1 MLFSKKLL
9 KSQQI
14 FHIRDHIMKTNDF
27 YNFIIV
33 GAGTA
38 GLTAAIVAAR
48 KGYSVLV
55 LEKGSIAG
63 PKPRGESMAY
73 YPLLDEILGEGYL
86 QAIAEVKP
94 SHRVYHS
101 PGDIKPVGDIDMG
114 VPYYFFEWRTLINH
128 MVEIVKNLGVTFL
141 FDCEVLKPIEE
152 KSICKGVKYRNLSG
166 EIQNVFG
173 NVVLACDGY
182 SSTIGSYYNVD
193 YSKINCPIV
202 KFLGNHANININKVF
217 SPQFYFIPN
226 SVLDYAPN
234 FPPSVAYIFPIGG
247 KKIEAGLMLR
257 MTTAF
262 SMKSVKIPN
271 EEEIMNVW
279 GNLKSRYPGFNEFFE
294 RIKTEYEELTIM
306 PNAGLVDNFILGNGG
321 AILIGDSAGFIDAN
335 GSSGLYF
342 GMKMAQVWV
351 DLISES
357 LINNQFEWTEQNRDY
372 LTKQFKK
379 SKIYK
384 TINSS
389 YKLIGI
395 FEWMIFK
402 KLRTGKRINR
412 FWKLIMWLLQIA
424 S

>member
-1 MLFSKKLL
+1 M
-9 KSQQI
+9 KS
-14 FHIRDHIMKTNDF
+14 NDF

-48 KGYSVLV
+48 KGHSVVV
-55 LEKGSIAG
+55 LEKGAIAG
-63 PKPRGESMAY
+63 PKPRGESMAH

-86 QAIAEVKP
+86 QSIAEVKP

-101 PGDIKPVGDIDMG
+101 PGDIKPAGNIDMK
-114 VPYYFFEWRTLINH
+114 VPYYFFEWRTLIDH
-128 MVEIVKNLGVTFL
+128 MVEIAKNLGVTFL
-141 FDCEVLKPIEE
+141 LNSEVLNPIEE
-152 KSICKGVKYRNLSG
+152 NNICKGVEYKKLKGKN
-166 EIQNVFG
+166 QKVFG

-182 SSTIGSYYNVD
+182 SSTIGSYFNVD

-202 KFLGNHANININKVF
+202 KFLGDNANINIEKVS
-217 SPQFYFIPN
+217 SPQLYFIPN
-226 SVLDYAPN
+226 GVLDYAPN
-234 FPPSVAYIFPIGG
+234 FPPSVAYVFPIGG
-247 KKIEAGLMLR
+247 KKIEAGIMLR
-257 MTTAF
+257 MTKAF
-262 SMKSVKIPN
+262 SMKTVKIPN
-271 EEEIMNVW
+271 EEEIMEVW
-279 GNLKSRYPGFNEFFE
+279 KHLKSNYPGFSDFFIG
-294 RIKTEYEELTIM
+294 IKNEYEELSVM
-306 PNAGLVDNFILGNGG
+306 PNAGLVKNFILGNGG
-321 AILIGDSAGFIDAN
+321 AILVGDSAGFVDAN

-357 LINNQFEWTEQNRDY
+357 LIDNQFDWSEENRKI
-372 LTKQFKK
+372 LSKQFKT

-389 YKLIGI
+389 YKLIGL

-402 KLRTGKRINR
+402 KLRTGQRINR
-412 FWKLIMWLLQIA
+412 FWKLIMWLLQVA

>member
-1 MLFSKKLL
+1 M
-9 KSQQI
+9 KSS
-14 FHIRDHIMKTNDF
+14 DF

-38 GLTAAIVAAR
+38 GLTAAIIAAR
-48 KGYSVLV
+48 KGHSVVV
-55 LEKGSIAG
+55 LEKGAIAG
-63 PKPRGESMAY
+63 PKPRGESMAH
-73 YPLLDEILGEGYL
+73 YPLLDDILGEGYL
-86 QAIAEVKP
+86 QSIAEVKP

-101 PGDIKPVGDIDMG
+101 PGDIKTVGNIDMK
-114 VPYYFFEWRTLINH
+114 VPYYFFEWRTLIDH
-128 MVEIVKNLGVTFL
+128 MVEIANNLGVKFL
-141 FDCEVLKPIEE
+141 FNCEVKKPIEE
-152 KSICKGVKYRNLSG
+152 NSICKGVEYKKLKG
-166 EIQNVFG
+166 KKQKVFG

-182 SSTIGSYYNVD
+182 NSTIGSFYNID

-202 KFLGNHANININKVF
+202 KFLGNNANININKVF

-226 SVLDYAPN
+226 GVLDYAPN
-234 FPPSVAYIFPIGG
+234 FPPSVAYLFPIGG
-247 KKIEAGLMLR
+247 QKIEAGLMLR
-257 MTTAF
+257 MTKAF
-262 SMKSVKIPN
+262 GMKTVKIPN
-271 EEEIMNVW
+271 AEEIMDVW
-279 GNLKSRYPGFNEFFE
+279 ENLKSRYPGFNGFFE
-294 RIKTEYEELTIM
+294 GIKTEYEGLTQM
-306 PNAGLVDNFILGNGG
+306 PNAGLVKNFILGNGG
-321 AILIGDSAGFIDAN
+321 AILIGDSAGFVDAN

-357 LINNQFEWTEQNRDY
+357 LISNQFDWSKENRKI
-372 LTKQFKK
+372 LSKQFKD

-412 FWKLIMWLLQIA
+412 FWKLIMWLLQVA

>member
-1 MLFSKKLL
+1 MQS
-9 KSQQI
+9 
-14 FHIRDHIMKTNDF
+14 NNF
-27 YNFIIV
+27 YNFIVV

-48 KGYSVLV
+48 KGVSVVV
-55 LEKGSIAG
+55 LEKGDIAG

-73 YPLLDEILGEGYL
+73 YPLLDEILGEGYIES
-86 QAIAEVKP
+86 IAEVKP

-101 PGDIKPVGDIDMG
+101 PGDVKPPGKIDMH
-114 VPYYFFEWRTLINH
+114 VPYYFFEWRVLIDH
-128 MVEIVKNLGVTFL
+128 LVEIAQNLGVKFL
-141 FDCEVLKPIEE
+141 FNSEVQKPIEE
-152 KSICKGVKYRNLSG
+152 NNICKGVEYRGLSG
-166 EIQNVFG
+166 EIQEVLG
-173 NVVLACDGY
+173 NVVLACDGF

-193 YSKINCPIV
+193 YSKINCPII
-202 KFLGNHANININKVF
+202 KFLGEDANIDIEKVS
-217 SPQFYFIPN
+217 SPQLYFIGN
-226 SVLDYAPN
+226 GDLDYAPN
-234 FPPSVAYIFPIGG
+234 FPPSVAYVFPIGG

-257 MTTAF
+257 MTKAF

-271 EEEIMNVW
+271 NEEIMNVW
-279 GNLKSRYPGFNEFFE
+279 ENLKSNYPGFSEFFKG
-294 RIKTEYEELTIM
+294 IKVKYEELTIM
-306 PNAGLVDNFILGNGG
+306 PNAGLVDDFILGEGG

-351 DLISES
+351 NLISD
-357 LINNQFEWTEQNRDY
+357 LLVNDQFEWTAQNRKY

-384 TINSS
+384 TIKGS
-389 YKLIGI
+389 YKLIGL

-402 KLRTGKRINR
+402 KMRTAKRINR
-412 FWKLIMWLLQIA
+412 FWKLIIGLLQIA

>member
-1 MLFSKKLL
+1 M
-9 KSQQI
+9 KS
-14 FHIRDHIMKTNDF
+14 DNF

-38 GLTAAIVAAR
+38 GLTAAITAAR
-48 KGYSVLV
+48 KGHSVVV
-55 LEKGSIAG
+55 LEKGAIAG
-63 PKPRGESMAY
+63 PKPRGESMAH

-86 QAIAEVKP
+86 QSIAEVKP

-101 PGDIKPVGDIDMG
+101 PGDIKPAGNIDMK
-114 VPYYFFEWRTLINH
+114 VPYYFFEWRTLIDR
-128 MVEIVKNLGVTFL
+128 MVEIAKNLGVTFL
-141 FDCEVLKPIEE
+141 FNSEVLKPIKE
-152 KSICKGVKYRNLSG
+152 KNICKGVEYRNLSG
-166 EIQNVFG
+166 EKQNVFG

-182 SSTIGSYYNVD
+182 SSTIGSCYNVD

-202 KFLGNHANININKVF
+202 KFLGNNANIDNEKVS
-217 SPQFYFIPN
+217 SPQLYFIGN
-226 SVLDYAPN
+226 GDLEYAPG
-234 FPPSVAYIFPIGG
+234 FPPSIAYVFPIGG

-257 MTTAF
+257 MTKAF
-262 SMKSVKIPN
+262 DMKSVKIPS
-271 EEEIMNVW
+271 EEEIMDVW
-279 GNLKSRYPGFNEFFE
+279 GNLKSKYPGFNEFFKG
-294 RIKTEYEELTIM
+294 IKIEYEKLTVM
-306 PNAGLVDNFILGNGG
+306 PNAGLVDDFILGNGG
-321 AILIGDSAGFIDAN
+321 AILVGDSAGFIDAN

-351 DLISES
+351 DLISEL
-357 LINNQFEWTEQNRDY
+357 LINNQFDWTMQNRKY

-389 YKLIGI
+389 YKLIGL

-402 KLRTGKRINR
+402 KLRTGKRINK
-412 FWKLIMWLLQIA
+412 FWKGIMWLLQVA

>member
-1 MLFSKKLL
+1 M
-9 KSQQI
+9 KSS
-14 FHIRDHIMKTNDF
+14 DF

-38 GLTAAIVAAR
+38 GLTAAIIAAR
-48 KGYSVLV
+48 KGHSVVV
-55 LEKGSIAG
+55 LEKGAIAG
-63 PKPRGESMAY
+63 PKPRGESMAH
-73 YPLLDEILGEGYL
+73 YPLLDDILGEGYL
-86 QAIAEVKP
+86 QSIAEVKP

-101 PGDIKPVGDIDMG
+101 PGDIRPAGNIDMK
-114 VPYYFFEWRTLINH
+114 VPYYFFEWRTLIDH
-128 MVEIVKNLGVTFL
+128 MVEIAKNLGVKFL
-141 FDCEVLKPIEE
+141 FNSEVLKPIEE
-152 KSICKGVKYRNLSG
+152 NDICKGVEYKKLKGKN
-166 EIQNVFG
+166 QKVFG

-202 KFLGNHANININKVF
+202 KFLGNNANINIDKVS
-217 SPQFYFIPN
+217 SPQLYFIPN
-226 SVLDYAPN
+226 GVLDYAPN
-234 FPPSVAYIFPIGG
+234 FPPSVAYVFPIGG
-247 KKIEAGLMLR
+247 KKIEAGIMLR
-257 MTTAF
+257 MTKVF
-262 SMKSVKIPN
+262 GMKTVKIPN
-271 EEEIMNVW
+271 EDEIMDVW
-279 GNLKSRYPGFNEFFE
+279 KNLKSNYPGFSDFFIG
-294 RIKTEYEELTIM
+294 IKNEYEELTVM

-321 AILIGDSAGFIDAN
+321 AILVGDSAGFVDAN

-357 LINNQFEWTEQNRDY
+357 LIDNQFDWSKENRKF
-372 LTKQFKK
+372 LTKQFKN

-389 YKLIGI
+389 YKLIGL

-402 KLRTGKRINR
+402 KLRTGQRINR
-412 FWKLIMWLLQIA
+412 FWKLIMWLLQVA

>member
-1 MLFSKKLL
+1 M
-9 KSQQI
+9 KS
-14 FHIRDHIMKTNDF
+14 DNF

-38 GLTAAIVAAR
+38 GLTAAITAAR
-48 KGYSVLV
+48 KGHSVVV
-55 LEKGSIAG
+55 LEKGAIAG
-63 PKPRGESMAY
+63 PKPRGESMAH

-86 QAIAEVKP
+86 QSIAEVKP

-101 PGDIKPVGDIDMG
+101 PGDIKPAGNIDMK
-114 VPYYFFEWRTLINH
+114 VPYYFFEWRTLIDR
-128 MVEIVKNLGVTFL
+128 MVEIAKNLGVTFL
-141 FDCEVLKPIEE
+141 FNSEVLKPIKE
-152 KSICKGVKYRNLSG
+152 KNICKGVEYRNLSG
-166 EIQNVFG
+166 EKQNVFG

-182 SSTIGSYYNVD
+182 SSTIGSYYNID

-202 KFLGNHANININKVF
+202 KFLGINANIDIEKVS
-217 SPQFYFIPN
+217 SPQLYFIGN
-226 SVLDYAPN
+226 GDLDYAPG
-234 FPPSVAYIFPIGG
+234 FPPSIAYVFPIGG

-257 MTTAF
+257 MTKAF
-262 SMKSVKIPN
+262 DMKSVKIPS
-271 EEEIMNVW
+271 EEEIMDVW
-279 GNLKSRYPGFNEFFE
+279 GNLKSKYPGFNEFFKG
-294 RIKTEYEELTIM
+294 IKIEYEKLTVM
-306 PNAGLVDNFILGNGG
+306 PNAGLVDDFILGNGG
-321 AILIGDSAGFIDAN
+321 AILVGDSAGFIDAN

-351 DLISES
+351 DLISEL
-357 LINNQFEWTEQNRDY
+357 LINNQFDWTMQNRKY

-389 YKLIGI
+389 YKLIGL

-402 KLRTGKRINR
+402 KLRTGQRINR
-412 FWKLIMWLLQIA
+412 FWKLIMWLLQVA

>member
-1 MLFSKKLL
+1 M
-9 KSQQI
+9 KSSE
-14 FHIRDHIMKTNDF
+14 F

-48 KGYSVLV
+48 KGHSVVV
-55 LEKGSIAG
+55 LEKGAIAG
-63 PKPRGESMAY
+63 PKPRGESMAHF
-73 YPLLDEILGEGYL
+73 PLLDEILGEGYL
-86 QAIAEVKP
+86 QSIAEVKP

-101 PGDIKPVGDIDMG
+101 PGDIKPVGDVDVH

-128 MVEIVKNLGVTFL
+128 MVEIAKDLGVIFS
-141 FDCEVLKPIEE
+141 FNSEVIEPIEE
-152 KSICKGVKYRNLSG
+152 KNICKGVKYRNSN
-166 EIQNVFG
+166 EKNQKVFG
-173 NVVLACDGY
+173 NVILACDGY

-202 KFLGNHANININKVF
+202 KFLGNNANININKVS
-217 SPQFYFIPN
+217 SPQLYFIPN
-226 SVLDYAPN
+226 GILDYAPN
-234 FPPSVAYIFPIGG
+234 FPPSVAYLFPIGG
-247 KKIEAGLMLR
+247 KKVEAGLMLR
-257 MTTAF
+257 MTQAF
-262 SMKSVKIPN
+262 KMKTVKIPN

-279 GNLKSRYPGFNEFFE
+279 ENLKSRYPGFNDFFDGIE
-294 RIKTEYEELTIM
+294 TEYEELTVM
-306 PNAGLVDNFILGNGG
+306 PNAGLVKNFILGNGG

-342 GMKMAQVWV
+342 GIKMAQIWV

-357 LINNQFEWTEQNRDY
+357 LIDNEFDWSLENRTY
-372 LTKQFKK
+372 LTKQFKD

-389 YKLIGI
+389 YKLIGL

-402 KLRTGKRINR
+402 KLRKGNRINR
-412 FWKLIMWLLQIA
+412 FWKLIIWLLQVA

>member
-1 MLFSKKLL
+1 M
-9 KSQQI
+9 KS
-14 FHIRDHIMKTNDF
+14 DNF

-38 GLTAAIVAAR
+38 GLTAAITAAR
-48 KGYSVLV
+48 KGHSVVV
-55 LEKGSIAG
+55 LEKGAIAG
-63 PKPRGESMAY
+63 PKPRGESMAH

-86 QAIAEVKP
+86 QSIAEVKP

-101 PGDIKPVGDIDMG
+101 PGDIKPAGNIDMK
-114 VPYYFFEWRTLINH
+114 VPYYFFEWRTLIDH
-128 MVEIVKNLGVTFL
+128 MVEIAKNLGVTFL
-141 FDCEVLKPIEE
+141 FNSEVLKPIKE
-152 KSICKGVKYRNLSG
+152 KNICKGVEYRNLSG
-166 EIQNVFG
+166 EKQNVFG

-182 SSTIGSYYNVD
+182 SSTIGSCYNVD

-202 KFLGNHANININKVF
+202 KFLGNNANIDNEKVS
-217 SPQFYFIPN
+217 SPQLYFIGN
-226 SVLDYAPN
+226 GDLEYAPG
-234 FPPSVAYIFPIGG
+234 FPPSIAYVFPIGG

-257 MTTAF
+257 MTKAF
-262 SMKSVKIPN
+262 DMKSVKIPS
-271 EEEIMNVW
+271 EEEIMDVW
-279 GNLKSRYPGFNEFFE
+279 GNLKSKYPGFNEFFKG
-294 RIKTEYEELTIM
+294 IKIEYEKLTVM
-306 PNAGLVDNFILGNGG
+306 PNAGLVDDFILGNGG
-321 AILIGDSAGFIDAN
+321 AILVGDSAGFIDAN

-351 DLISES
+351 DLISEL
-357 LINNQFEWTEQNRDY
+357 LINNQFDWTMQNRKY

-389 YKLIGI
+389 YKLIGL

-402 KLRTGKRINR
+402 KLRTGKRINK
-412 FWKLIMWLLQIA
+412 FWKGIMWLLQVA

>member
-1 MLFSKKLL
+1 MIS
-9 KSQQI
+9 S
-14 FHIRDHIMKTNDF
+14 DF

-33 GAGTA
+33 GAGPA
-38 GLTAAIVAAR
+38 GLAAAIIAAR
-48 KGYSVLV
+48 KGHSVVV
-55 LEKGSIAG
+55 LEKGAVAG

-86 QAIAEVKP
+86 QSIAEAKP

-101 PGDIKPVGDIDMG
+101 PGDIKPVGNIDMK
-114 VPYYFFEWRTLINH
+114 VPYYFFEWRTLIDH
-128 MVEIVKNLGVTFL
+128 MFEIAKNLGVKFL
-141 FDCEVLKPIEE
+141 FNSEVLKPIEE
-152 KSICKGVKYRNLSG
+152 KTICIGVEYRNLSD
-166 EIQNVFG
+166 ENQNVFG

-202 KFLGNHANININKVF
+202 KYLGNNTNIDIEKIS
-217 SPQFYFIPN
+217 SPQLYFIGN
-226 SVLDYAPN
+226 GDLDYALN
-234 FPPSVAYIFPIGG
+234 FPPSIAYVFPIGG

-262 SMKSVKIPN
+262 NMKSVKIPN
-271 EEEIMNVW
+271 EEEIMTVW
-279 GNLKSRYPGFNEFFE
+279 GNIKSNYPGFCDFFNG
-294 RIKTEYEELTIM
+294 IKTEYEELTVM

-321 AILIGDSAGFIDAN
+321 AILIGDSAGFIDTN

-351 DLISES
+351 NLISDL
-357 LINNQFEWTEQNRDY
+357 LINNQFDWTVHNRKY
-372 LTKQFKK
+372 LAKQFRR

-389 YKLIGI
+389 YKLIGL
-395 FEWMIFK
+395 FEWLIFK
-402 KLRTGKRINR
+402 KLRTSKRINR
-412 FWKLIMWLLQIA
+412 FWKFITWLLQTA

>member
-1 MLFSKKLL
+1 MKSK
-9 KSQQI
+9 
-14 FHIRDHIMKTNDF
+14 DF
-27 YNFIIV
+27 YNFVIV

-48 KGYSVLV
+48 NGHSVV
-55 LEKGSIAG
+55 VIEKGAFAG

-86 QAIAEVKP
+86 QSIAEVKP

-101 PGDIKPVGDIDMG
+101 PGDIKPAGNIDMK
-114 VPYYFFEWRTLINH
+114 VPYYFFEWRTLIDH
-128 MVEIVKNLGVTFL
+128 MVEIAKNLGVKF
-141 FDCEVLKPIEE
+141 FFNSEVLKPIEE
-152 KSICKGVKYRNLSG
+152 QNICKGVEYQNLKG
-166 EIQNVFG
+166 KNKKVFG
-173 NVVLACDGY
+173 NVVLACDGHSSTITH
-182 SSTIGSYYNVD
+182 SSTIGSFYNVD

-202 KFLGNHANININKVF
+202 KFLGNNANINIDKVS
-217 SPQFYFIPN
+217 SPQLYFVPN
-226 SVLDYAPN
+226 GVLDYAPN

-257 MTTAF
+257 MTKAF
-262 SMKSVKIPN
+262 AMKTVKIPN
-271 EEEIMNVW
+271 EEEIMDVW
-279 GNLKSRYPGFNEFFE
+279 ENLKSRYPGFNEFFE
-294 RIKTEYEELTIM
+294 GINTEYEELTVM
-306 PNAGLVDNFILGNGG
+306 PNAGLVKNFILGNGG
-321 AILIGDSAGFIDAN
+321 AILIGDSAGFVDAN

-351 DLISES
+351 DLISEL
-357 LINNQFEWTEQNRDY
+357 LINNEIEWSEENRKY
-372 LTKQFKK
+372 LTKQFKE

-389 YKLIGI
+389 YKLIGL

-412 FWKLIMWLLQIA
+412 FWKLIMWLLQVA

>member
-1 MLFSKKLL
+1 MKK
-9 KSQQI
+9 
-14 FHIRDHIMKTNDF
+14 NDF

-38 GLTAAIVAAR
+38 GLTAAIVAAK
-48 KGYSVLV
+48 KGYSVVV
-55 LEKGSIAG
+55 LEKGATAG
-63 PKPRGESMAY
+63 PKPRGESMAH
-73 YPLLDEILGEGYL
+73 YPLLDEILGKGYL
-86 QAIAEVKP
+86 QSIAEVKP

-101 PGDIKPVGDIDMG
+101 PGDIQPVGKIDLG
-114 VPYYFFEWRTLINH
+114 VPYYFFEWRTLIDH
-128 MVEIVKNLGVTFL
+128 MVEIAKKHGVIFL
-141 FDCEVLKPIEE
+141 FNCEVHQPIEE
-152 KSICKGVKYRNLSG
+152 ENICKGVKYQNSSG
-166 EIQNVFG
+166 KIQDVFG

-202 KFLGNHANININKVF
+202 KFLGNNAHINIDKVS
-217 SPQFYFIPN
+217 SPQFYFVN
-226 SVLDYAPN
+226 NGVLDYAPN

-257 MTTAF
+257 MTKAF

-271 EEEIMNVW
+271 EEDIMTVW
-279 GNLKSRYPGFNEFFE
+279 RNLKSSYPGFNEFFE
-294 RIKTEYEELTIM
+294 GIKIEYEELTVM
-306 PNAGLVDNFILGNGG
+306 PNAGLVKNFILGNGG

-351 DLISES
+351 DLISQS
-357 LINNQFEWTEQNRDY
+357 LIDNQYDWSSENRKY

-384 TINSS
+384 TVNTS

-395 FEWMIFK
+395 FEWLIFK
-402 KLRTGKRINR
+402 KLRTGNRINR
-412 FWKLIMWLLQIA
+412 FWKFIMWLLQVA

>member
-1 MLFSKKLL
+1 M
-9 KSQQI
+9 KS
-14 FHIRDHIMKTNDF
+14 NDF

-48 KGYSVLV
+48 KGHSVVV
-55 LEKGSIAG
+55 LEKGANAG

-86 QAIAEVKP
+86 QSIAEVKP
-94 SHRVYHS
+94 THRVYHS
-101 PGDIKPVGDIDMG
+101 PGDIKPVGNVDMG
-114 VPYYFFEWRTLINH
+114 VPYYFFEWRTLIDH
-128 MVEIVKNLGVTFL
+128 MVEIAKNLGVTFL
-141 FDCEVLKPIEE
+141 FNSEVFKPIEE
-152 KSICKGVKYRNLSG
+152 KNICKGVEYRNLNG
-166 EIQNVFG
+166 ENQNVFG

-182 SSTIGSYYNVD
+182 SSTIGTAYDVD

-202 KFLGNHANININKVF
+202 KFLGNNANINTNKVS

-226 SVLDYAPN
+226 GVLDYAPN

-257 MTTAF
+257 MTKAF
-262 SMKSVKIPN
+262 GMKSVKIPN
-271 EEEIMNVW
+271 EEEIMDVW
-279 GNLKSRYPGFNEFFE
+279 ENLKSSYPGFNGFFE
-294 RIKTEYEELTIM
+294 GINTEYEELTVM
-306 PNAGLVDNFILGNGG
+306 PNAGLVKNFILGNGG
-321 AILIGDSAGFIDAN
+321 AILIGDSAGFVDAN

-357 LINNQFEWTEQNRDY
+357 LIDNQFDWSEENRKY
-372 LTKQFKK
+372 LSKQFKDL
-379 SKIYK
+379 KIYK
-384 TINSS
+384 TIKGS
-389 YKLIGI
+389 YKLIGL
-395 FEWMIFK
+395 FEWMMFK

-412 FWKLIMWLLQIA
+412 FWKIIIWLLQIA